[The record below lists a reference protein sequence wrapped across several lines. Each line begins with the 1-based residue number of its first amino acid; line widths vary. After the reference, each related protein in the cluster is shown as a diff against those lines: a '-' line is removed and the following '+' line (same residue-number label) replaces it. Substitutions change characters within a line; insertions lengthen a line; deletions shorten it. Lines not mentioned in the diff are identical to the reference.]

1 MGLMAQF
8 VDTIGVMYAGRM
20 VEIGPVEEL
29 FRSPQHPYTQ
39 MLISS
44 LPSLEVKGKFKG
56 IPGITPSLRRLPP
69 GCHFHPRCPS
79 VMDRCRVDMPLLAET
94 SPQHWTA
101 CHLYP
106 ESSGEKAATI
116 PATTSP

>member
-1 MGLMAQF
+1 
-8 VDTIGVMYAGRM
+8 
-20 VEIGPVEEL
+20 
-29 FRSPQHPYTQ
+29 

-44 LPSLEVKGKFKG
+44 LPSLETKGEFKG

-79 VMDRCRVDMPLLAET
+79 VMDRCRVDLPLLTEVE
-94 SPQHWTA
+94 PQRWTA

-106 ESSGEKAATI
+106 VASVATAATL
-116 PATTSP
+116 PVTTSS